1 LDNLALAA
9 TTDWD
14 IVQQL
19 TNINQQLTTTIKLLT
34 EQLQKALA
42 TNTVLANK
50 VTANPNNTKTPGGHK
65 PFNRAEWEAKLDPTG
80 YCWLHGYWV
89 LKGHN
94 SETCKGKLGGHKDS
108 ATQADIQGGSI
119 KGKEWHIGDPHRTK
133 INIQQE
139 NTMCQTPPT
148 STITGIT
155 DTGASG
161 HYIRP
166 HNTHNTDSTTKLPTI
181 VGLPNGVC
189 LQSTTTNCT
198 LALPQLPEAALD
210 AHILPGLTHSSLIS
224 IGKLC
229 NAGCTAIFNAQT
241 VTINKNN
248 TTLLHGNCEFR
259 TGLW

>member
-1 LDNLALAA
+1 
-9 TTDWD
+9 
-14 IVQQL
+14 
-19 TNINQQLTTTIKLLT
+19 
-34 EQLQKALA
+34 
-42 TNTVLANK
+42 
-50 VTANPNNTKTPGGHK
+50 
-65 PFNRAEWEAKLDPTG
+65 
-80 YCWLHGYWV
+80 
-89 LKGHN
+89 
-94 SETCKGKLGGHKDS
+94 
-108 ATQADIQGGSI
+108 
-119 KGKEWHIGDPHRTK
+119 
-133 INIQQE
+133 
-139 NTMCQTPPT
+139 MCQTPPT

-166 HNTHNTDSTTKLPTI
+166 HNPHNTDSTTKLPTI
-181 VGLPNGVC
+181 VGLPNGMC

-259 TGLW
+259 TGLWQFPLTNPTTPHEATPKSTPQCNSAYHTTNIPALIKFLHSTAFSPVESTWLKAINKGFFQSWPGIIIIAVHTYFPSPQQPPKDTWTKREKIHAPHNLVRNSH